1 VDTPPNARR
10 SAAVLGRAGFVVTA
24 ANAAANLLA
33 YLVPVL
39 GARRLAPADLGALAT
54 ALALVAI
61 ATMPGIG
68 LQTAVAVAVARSGG
82 GAAASRGADRL
93 AWITAVSCGGAVL
106 LATPLLA
113 EVLRLPMAVPPLL
126 AAMTVPAV
134 LAGWP
139 LGVLQGSE
147 RFGRLACGTVLLA
160 GGRYAG
166 VLAALAAG
174 TGLTGAVALGALVA
188 WTVPP
193 ALWWLMRPAG
203 SPAQSP
209 DDAALVAYSPGDA
222 ALAVGSPDAVVPASG
237 SPDVAAP
244 AANSADA
251 GAPVAL
257 SAADAMPAQRSPE
270 DVGPAAPSLGAAPA
284 THSPDGAVSGTRS
297 SDGAVSGLLSPVAA
311 APTAPTPAS
320 APPAPP
326 SPGTSGPAAEAPADG
341 VRGRAVFA
349 AASASL
355 AILVASYA
363 DLILARR
370 LLPPGESGAYAVGA
384 VLTRAAIW
392 APQVVTIVALPRLA
406 RGRGAS
412 LRVGLALVGA
422 AGVLLVAAALVA
434 GDEVVRAVGGLRYA
448 ALGRLA
454 PYFILVGALYAIT
467 VFLLNAQLAAGARWP
482 SAGVWAVV
490 AGLPVLVAVVGP
502 GTVAQLLACAV
513 GAAAA
518 SVLTTGA
525 AVWWRR
531 SRREAPALTSAR

>member
-1 VDTPPNARR
+1 MDTPPNARR

-82 GAAASRGADRL
+82 GAAASRGAGRL

-209 DDAALVAYSPGDA
+209 DDAAL
-222 ALAVGSPDAVVPASG
+222 AVGSPDAVVPASG

-270 DVGPAAPSLGAAPA
+270 DVGPAAPSLGAAGPA
-284 THSPDGAVSGTRS
+284 THSPDGAVPGP
-297 SDGAVSGLLSPVAA
+297 LSPVAA
-311 APTAPTPAS
+311 ASTVPSPAS
-320 APPAPP
+320 APPAPR
-326 SPGTSGPAAEAPADG
+326 SPGTSGPAAEEPADG

-406 RGRGAS
+406 QGRGAS

-422 AGVLLVAAALVA
+422 AGVLLVAAAMVA

-502 GTVAQLLACAV
+502 GTVAQLLGCAV